1 MPNGTDIM
9 NKKIYKIYLAGP
21 DVFRP
26 DAVEYGKS
34 LSDMVRAAGHVPL
47 FPSDNKFPENAP
59 DLSKQ
64 IFDANVA
71 MIKDCDVV
79 LANLD
84 DFRGH
89 EPDSG
94 TAWEVGFAH
103 ALGKRI
109 IGYRNDGKSML
120 EKIADGK
127 NIDCDEN
134 GMIIEDFGHSL
145 NLMLIHS
152 MDYLIIG
159 DFKAALEQV
168 DKQ

>member
-1 MPNGTDIM
+1 MS
-9 NKKIYKIYLAGP
+9 NKNYKIYLAGP

-26 DAVEYGKS
+26 DAIEYGKT
-34 LSDMVRAAGHVPL
+34 LSDMVRNAGHIPL
-47 FPSDNKFPENAP
+47 FPSDNKFPENSP

-64 IFDANVA
+64 IFDANVN

-84 DFRGH
+84 DFRGD

-109 IGYRNDGKSML
+109 IGYRKDSKSML

-127 NIDCDEN
+127 NIDRDEN
-134 GMIIEDFGHSL
+134 GMIIEDFGFPL
-145 NLMLIHS
+145 NLMLVHS
-152 MDYLIIG
+152 MDYLVIG
-159 DFKAALEQV
+159 EFKDALEYL
-168 DKQ
+168 